1 MYQQLPISADEA
13 GDSEPDMEVAPRPR
27 PRALLFL
34 ASSLVIVPIAS
45 LLGWVID
52 SPYLKAVVPGL
63 TPMNPVVAVCFL
75 SLTAALLSTQTASLW
90 GRLRSSGLALV
101 VAGAA
106 ITRIV
111 ASLQGHDKTIDTLL
125 FAQKLDAELRP
136 NRMAFTTAWCL
147 LGCALVVLILSS
159 SHRLRTTFAQLTS
172 IAVAVTGII
181 VVNCYAAEVLAGQAA
196 GTGVPMALHVAV
208 LFVVFCVATL
218 LMTSETGPSR
228 VLMENTHGAL
238 FARRLMLSLLIAPPL
253 LGWLTHCGQI
263 AGLYGVEYK
272 HALLMTLMAVGFAAL
287 VWVGARA
294 NSRAEA
300 HLRQVEKEL
309 RSAKEGLEERIL
321 ERTAEL
327 THANAKLTSEIE
339 ERQSLQEQLLH
350 SQKMESIGS
359 LAGGIAHD
367 FNNLLTGVM
376 GYAELAQ
383 MKLPPDSPVQGDLDE
398 VRKAGQR
405 AADLTKQLLT
415 FARKEVVEPQV
426 INLGE
431 LSAGL
436 ENLLRR
442 LVGEDIAL
450 IATTQD
456 NLGSVKVDPSQFEQV
471 LVNLAVNAR
480 DAMAKGGQLV
490 IDVRNADVDEDQPT
504 HRDVMKAGQYVVLTV
519 TDTGCGMPKEV
530 QSQVFDPFY
539 TTKEKGKGTGLGL
552 STCYG
557 IVKNAGGY
565 IWIYSEIGT
574 GTTFRIYLPRVD
586 ELPQTMSVSNAVAAR
601 GNGETILVVEDEDT
615 VRSIATQVLREAGY
629 QVLEAA
635 NGKSALSLVAQYQG
649 AIDLLVTDVIMP
661 GMTGRELAEVLHMV
675 RPDIKVLYM
684 SGYTDDAMVLQG
696 VFSQGMAFLQKPF
709 TSTKLTHKLR
719 EVLDERL
726 AA

>member
-1 MYQQLPISADEA
+1 
-13 GDSEPDMEVAPRPR
+13 MEVAPQRRPL
-27 PRALLFL
+27 ALPFL

-45 LLGWVID
+45 LFGWVID

-63 TPMNPVVAVCFL
+63 TPMNPVVAICFL
-75 SLTAALLSTQTASLW
+75 LLTIALLSTQRQSLW
-90 GRLRSSGLALV
+90 NRFRSGGLAFV

-106 ITRIV
+106 ITRII
-111 ASLQGHDKTIDTLL
+111 ASLLGHDKTLDTLF

-147 LGCALVVLILSS
+147 LGCALVVLILVS

-196 GTGVPMALHVAV
+196 GTGVPMALHVAI
-208 LFVVFCVATL
+208 LFVVFSVVTL

-228 VLMENTHGAL
+228 VLMEDTHGAL
-238 FARRLMLSLLIAPPL
+238 FARRLMLSILVAPPL
-253 LGWLTHCGQI
+253 LGWLTHCGQL

-272 HALLMTLMAVGFAAL
+272 HALLMTLMAVGFTFM

-294 NSRAEA
+294 NSKAES

-327 THANAKLTSEIE
+327 TDANGRLTQEIE
-339 ERQSLQEQLLH
+339 ERKSLQEQLLQ

-367 FNNLLTGVM
+367 FNNLLTGVL

-383 MKLPPDSPVQGDLDE
+383 IKLPPDSPVQSDLDE
-398 VRKAGQR
+398 VCKAAHR
-405 AADLTKQLLT
+405 AASLTRQLLT
-415 FARKEVVEPQV
+415 FARREVVEPQV
-426 INLGE
+426 VNLGE
-431 LSAGL
+431 LASGL

-442 LVGEDIAL
+442 LVGEEIELTCKIEPD
-450 IATTQD
+450 
-456 NLGSVKVDPSQFEQV
+456 LGRVKVDPSQFEQV

-480 DAMAKGGQLV
+480 DAMLKGGKLLIEV
-490 IDVRNADVDEDQPT
+490 KNTRLEEAQPT
-504 HRDVMKAGQYVVLTV
+504 HRDVMEPGNYVVMTV
-519 TDTGCGMPKEV
+519 TDSGCGMPKEI
-530 QSQVFDPFY
+530 QTQVFDPFF

-557 IVKNAGGY
+557 IVKNAGGH
-565 IWIYSEIGT
+565 IWIYSEIGA
-574 GTTFRIYLPRVD
+574 GTTFRIYLPRTD
-586 ELPQTMSVSNAVAAR
+586 EFAAELAA
-601 GNGETILVVEDEDT
+601 GPATPAIGKGETILVVEDEDT
-615 VRSIATQVLREAGY
+615 VRGIATQVLRESGY
-629 QVLEAA
+629 TVLEAA
-635 NGKSALSLVAQYQG
+635 NGKAALQLVAGSQKP
-649 AIDLLVTDVIMP
+649 IDLVITDVIMP
-661 GMTGRELAEVLHMV
+661 GMNGRELSEVLQVV
-675 RPDIKVLYM
+675 RPDISVIYM
-684 SGYTDDAMVLQG
+684 SGYTDDAMVHQG

-709 TSTKLTHKLR
+709 TSLKLTHKVR
-719 EVLDERL
+719 EVLDSRQ